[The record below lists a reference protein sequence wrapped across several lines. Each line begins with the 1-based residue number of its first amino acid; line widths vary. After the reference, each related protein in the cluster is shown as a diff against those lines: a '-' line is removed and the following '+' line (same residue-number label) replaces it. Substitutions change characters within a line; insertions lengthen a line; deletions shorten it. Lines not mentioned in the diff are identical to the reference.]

1 MARYDDA
8 SRSLHRLERQLYQ
21 AEYGDEENEDPEEDF
36 DEEYDEYSDEEDDG
50 EYDDDYEEE
59 DEEAYDEDWEEEEAD
74 PRSYHR
80 RPGRHTAFRRAGYD
94 RYDEDTAM
102 APRQNRRVG
111 KLLLLALGEL
121 LAIYAIIRWWIQW
134 L

>member
-1 MARYDDA
+1 
-8 SRSLHRLERQLYQ
+8 
-21 AEYGDEENEDPEEDF
+21 
-36 DEEYDEYSDEEDDG
+36 
-50 EYDDDYEEE
+50 
-59 DEEAYDEDWEEEEAD
+59 
-74 PRSYHR
+74 
-80 RPGRHTAFRRAGYD
+80 
-94 RYDEDTAM
+94 M